1 MNKNLRFSHKILL
14 AASLIVIAAFSL
26 FTLYNDYLQR
36 NAIRHNLDN
45 YLNEMGSVTAN
56 NIQTWL
62 GGRILL
68 AQNLADDLPVM
79 KAIGVRD
86 IAALIDGTMSRAE
99 VEERGV
105 RQDRIAAAHEVPP
118 RVR

>member
-36 NAIRHNLDN
+36 NAIRDDLDS
-45 YLNEMGSVTAN
+45 YLREMGSTTAN

-68 AQNLADDLPVM
+68 TDNLGETLALNPEPEYGSRLLEQ
-79 KAIGVRD
+79 KALTCSFLAV
-86 IAALIDGTMSRAE
+86 
-99 VEERGV
+99 
-105 RQDRIAAAHEVPP
+105 
-118 RVR
+118 